1 MFIRDKGSHPIEIC
15 CLVCGQQFR
24 KLNAKKANADGRR
37 DSVYIGK
44 GAERGRGFNLITILM
59 AISC

>member
-1 MFIRDKGSHPIEIC
+1 MFVRDKGSHPMEIC

-24 KLNAKKANADGRR
+24 KLNAKKANAGRR
-37 DSVYIGK
+37 GSVYIEK